1 MLGTSQHVMGTR
13 GMASSG
19 ALMGTNDQLVVEDV
33 SLEYVGGSGRVMALH
48 DVSLHVEK
56 GEFVA
61 VIGPSG
67 CGKSTLIKIVAD
79 LLPATSGHVSVA
91 SLAPATARKER
102 RVGVVFQAPTL
113 LPWRTVLANVRLGIE
128 IVGTQVGSRRPEE
141 LVELVGLKEFSGA
154 MPTELSGGMQ
164 QRAAIARA
172 LALEPEL
179 LLMDEPFGALDEFA
193 RADLGQMLLRVWQA
207 TASTIVF
214 ITHNVEE
221 AVTLAD
227 RVIVFSSRP
236 GTIVGELTVNL
247 PRPRTGVVVESDEA
261 FALVKKARHLLRG
274 AASH

>member
-1 MLGTSQHVMGTR
+1 MSTR

-91 SLAPATARKER
+91 SLAPAMARKER